1 MKVKITNKKDK
12 TDYYSLNLSKAF
24 GVRSMGHRLVVYY
37 FGVQPF
43 EFSEKEYKFEKVEL
57 NGDMTKTYIDEV
69 SIDYIVDNYLLT

>member
-12 TDYYSLNLSKAF
+12 TDIYSLDLSKAF
-24 GVRSMGHRLVVYY
+24 GVRNMGHRLVVYY
-37 FGVQPF
+37 FVVQPF